1 VRAHELLA
9 SQDATIARAPA
20 RGIEPALAAV
30 PAPGTADD
38 TRADHVV
45 APARADALAPVLAR
59 SVRRRLL
66 QRYTVNPLPTMRHQW
81 RFGLGLFFDPN
92 CGWYAQ
98 VAAMRQRAASLGL
111 AGDPKALLPKTT
123 LLGFAPDID
132 GARYTTQMNK
142 PANTAAWDAALQQ
155 HGPIIVSGKL
165 GGADWGP
172 LGGVGHYILI
182 VGANIATDRLRYMDP
197 LQGNHVRSGTFAHL
211 DPRIDNDVHYIDTG
225 TLTTDLNQL
234 AGPVPAH

>member
-1 VRAHELLA
+1 MRAHELLA
-9 SQDATIARAPA
+9 PEHATVTRAPA
-20 RGIEPALAAV
+20 RGVECVPAAV
-30 PAPGTADD
+30 TAPDPAHSARSHHAAAPE
-38 TRADHVV
+38 RADT
-45 APARADALAPVLAR
+45 LAPVLAR
-59 SVRRRLL
+59 SVRQRML

-123 LLGFAPDID
+123 LLGFDPGTD

-142 PANTAAWDAALQQ
+142 PADAAGWEAALQQ
-155 HGPIIVSGKL
+155 YGPIIASGKL

-182 VGANIATDRLRYMDP
+182 VGADATADTLQYMDP
-197 LQGNHVRSGTFAHL
+197 LQGNSARTGTFAHL
-211 DPRIDNDVHYIDTG
+211 DPRIDDDVYRIWTYA
-225 TLTTDLNQL
+225 LTTDLNLL
-234 AGPVPAH
+234 AGAVVAH